1 MVDHNLW
8 GSGNRNEGNSNHP
21 HLHEFGP
28 SPSHAMTIKLVWILE
43 EPAIVHW
50 MLSNEFA
57 DQDSELNP
65 TIIMIDSILPY
76 MEANS

>member
-1 MVDHNLW
+1 
-8 GSGNRNEGNSNHP
+8 
-21 HLHEFGP
+21 
-28 SPSHAMTIKLVWILE
+28 MTIKLVWILE